1 MTLAT
6 ETRLS
11 HAAAMA
17 VLPAEDLERAHRFW
31 GDTLG
36 FKIEPDPK
44 GGAQF
49 IVHAGKGTRFL
60 VYERARTV
68 AEHTVATFMVD
79 DLEATMSELR
89 SHGIEFAEYDLP
101 GLKTVDGI
109 ATVGSER
116 TAWFTDPE
124 GNIIAVGSMS

>member
-11 HAAAMA
+11 HGTAMA
-17 VLPAEDLERAHRFW
+17 VLPAEDLERARHFW
-31 GDTLG
+31 GETLG
-36 FKIEPDPK
+36 FKIEADAA

-49 IVHAGKGTRFL
+49 IVHAGHGTSFL

-68 AEHTVATFMVD
+68 AEHTAATFMVD

-89 SHGIEFAEYDLP
+89 AHGIEFAEYDLP

-109 ATVGSER
+109 ATIGSER

-124 GNIIAVGSMS
+124 GNIIAVGSTS